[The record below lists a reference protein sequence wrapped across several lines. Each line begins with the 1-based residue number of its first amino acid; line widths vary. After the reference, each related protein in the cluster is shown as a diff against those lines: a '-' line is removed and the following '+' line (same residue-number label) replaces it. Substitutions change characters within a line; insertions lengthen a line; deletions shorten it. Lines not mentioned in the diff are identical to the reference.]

1 MQTRDAASA
10 APEVAAMTSMFD
22 LSGRVAL
29 VTGASRGIGEA
40 IARAYAQQ
48 GAQVVVSS
56 RRQPACDEAAK
67 AINAAGGKAVAI
79 ACHIGEMG
87 ALEALF
93 AEVQSRYGRL
103 DVLVNNAATN
113 PYYGHILD
121 TDLGA
126 FQKTVDVN
134 IRGYFF
140 ASVHAGRLMRANGGG
155 SIINI
160 ASVNAVRPGPL
171 QGIYSI
177 TKGAVLN
184 MTKAFAKE
192 CGPDRIR
199 CNAILPGLIRTKF
212 ASALLSDAD
221 QLKHYVGDNP
231 LRRVGEPTDLAGAAV
246 FLAADA
252 SSYVTGEFLIVDGG
266 FLI

>member
-1 MQTRDAASA
+1 MAD
-10 APEVAAMTSMFD
+10 MFD
-22 LSGRVAL
+22 LTGKVAL

-40 IARAYAQQ
+40 IAKACAER
-48 GAQVVVSS
+48 GADVIVSS
-56 RRQPACDEAAK
+56 RKQPACEEVAEAIRAS
-67 AINAAGGKAVAI
+67 GGKAHAI
-79 ACHIGEMG
+79 ACHIGDME
-87 ALEALF
+87 ALGALF

-126 FQKTVDVN
+126 YTKTVDVN

-140 ASVHAGRLMRANGGG
+140 ASILGGRIMRAGGGG
-155 SIINI
+155 SIINV

-171 QGIYSI
+171 QGIYSV

-184 MTKAFAKE
+184 MTKAFARE
-192 CGPDRIR
+192 CGPDNIR

-212 ASALLSDAD
+212 AGALLAD
-221 QLKHYVGDNP
+221 EKQVEHYLGTNP
-231 LRRVGEPTDLAGAAV
+231 LKRVGEPRDLAGAAV
-246 FLAADA
+246 FLASDA
-252 SSYVTGEFLIVDGG
+252 SSYVTGEFLVVDGG
-266 FLI
+266 FLV

>member
-1 MQTRDAASA
+1 MAD
-10 APEVAAMTSMFD
+10 MFD
-22 LSGRVAL
+22 LTGRVAI

-40 IARAYAQQ
+40 IAKAYAER
-48 GAQVVVSS
+48 GARVVVSS
-56 RRQPACDEAAK
+56 RKQEACDEVARE
-67 AINAAGGKAVAI
+67 IVAGGGDAAAI
-79 ACHIGEMG
+79 ACHIGDMD
-87 ALEALF
+87 ALQQLF
-93 AEVQSRYGRL
+93 DEVGRRYGRL

-134 IRGYFF
+134 VRGYFF
-140 ASVHAGRLMRANGGG
+140 ASALGGRMMRGNGGG
-155 SIINI
+155 SIINV

-184 MTKAFAKE
+184 MTKAFARE
-192 CGPDRIR
+192 CGPDGIR

-212 ASALLSDAD
+212 AGALLAD
-221 QLKHYVGDNP
+221 EQQLKHYVGDNP
-231 LRRVGEPTDLAGAAV
+231 MRRVGEPRDLAGAAV
-246 FLAADA
+246 FLASDA
-252 SSYVTGEFLIVDGG
+252 SSYVTGEFLVVDGG
-266 FLI
+266 FLA

>member
-1 MQTRDAASA
+1 MAG
-10 APEVAAMTSMFD
+10 MFD
-22 LSGRVAL
+22 LTGRVAL

-40 IARAYAQQ
+40 IARAYAAQ
-48 GAQVVVSS
+48 GARVVVSS
-56 RRQPACDEAAK
+56 RRLEACEDVARE
-67 AINAAGGKAVAI
+67 IVAAGGEAVAV
-79 ACHIGEMG
+79 ACHIGDMD
-87 ALEALF
+87 ALAALF
-93 AEVQSRYGRL
+93 GEVERRFGRL

-140 ASVHAGRLMRANGGG
+140 ASVLGGRLMRAGGGG
-155 SIINI
+155 SIINV
-160 ASVNAVRPGPL
+160 ASINAIRPGPL

-184 MTKAFAKE
+184 MTKSFARE
-192 CGPDRIR
+192 CGPDGIR

-212 ASALLSDAD
+212 AGALLKDEE
-221 QLKHYVGDNP
+221 QLKHYLGSNP
-231 LRRVGEPTDLAGAAV
+231 LRRVGEPQDIAGAAV
-246 FLAADA
+246 YLASDA
-252 SSYVTGEFLIVDGG
+252 SSYVTGEFLVVDGG
-266 FLI
+266 FLV

>member
-1 MQTRDAASA
+1 MPVSFD
-10 APEVAAMTSMFD
+10 MT
-22 LSGRVAL
+22 GRVAV
-29 VTGASRGIGEA
+29 VTGASRGIGAA
-40 IARAYAQQ
+40 IATALAEQ

-56 RRQPACDEAAK
+56 RRQAGCDAVAA
-67 AINAAGGKAVAI
+67 AINAAGGKALAVA
-79 ACHIGEMG
+79 CNIGDMA
-87 ALEALF
+87 ALTNLF
-93 AEVQSRYGRL
+93 AIVQSTYGRL

-121 TDLGA
+121 TDPGA

-134 IRGYFF
+134 IRGYFYS
-140 ASVHAGRLMRANGGG
+140 SVLAGRIMRTNGGG
-155 SIINI
+155 SIINV

-192 CGPDRIR
+192 CGPDGIR

-212 ASALLSDAD
+212 AAALIADED
-221 QLKHYVGDNP
+221 QLRHYVGDNP
-231 LRRVGEPTDLAGAAV
+231 LRRVGEPQDIAGAALY
-246 FLAADA
+246 LASSA
-252 SSYVTGEFLIVDGG
+252 SSYVTGEFLVVDGG
-266 FLI
+266 FLT

>member
-1 MQTRDAASA
+1 MS
-10 APEVAAMTSMFD
+10 VSFD

-40 IARAYAQQ
+40 IAKGFAQH
-48 GAQVVVSS
+48 GAEVIVSS
-56 RRQPACDEAAK
+56 RKQDACDAVAADI
-67 AINAAGGKAVAI
+67 AAAGGKVRAI
-79 ACHIGEMG
+79 ACHIGDMQ

-93 AEVQSRYGRL
+93 QRIRDDYGRI

-134 IRGYFF
+134 IRGYFY
-140 ASVHAGRLMRANGGG
+140 ASVFAGRMMRETGGG
-155 SIINI
+155 SIINV
-160 ASVNAVRPGPL
+160 ASVNAVRPGPK

-184 MTKAFAKE
+184 MTRSFAKE
-192 CGPDRIR
+192 CGPHGIR

-212 ASALLSDAD
+212 AGTLISDEQ
-221 QLKHYVGDNP
+221 QLAHYLGSHP
-231 LRRVGEPTDLAGAAV
+231 LGRVGEPHDLAGAAV
-246 FLAADA
+246 FLASSA
-252 SSYVTGEFLIVDGG
+252 SAYVTGEYLVVDGG
-266 FLI
+266 FLT

>member
-1 MQTRDAASA
+1 MAD
-10 APEVAAMTSMFD
+10 MFD
-22 LSGRVAL
+22 LTGRVAL

-40 IARAYAQQ
+40 IAKAYAAR
-48 GAQVVVSS
+48 GARVIVSS
-56 RRQPACDEAAK
+56 RKQDGCEAVAA
-67 AINAAGGKAVAI
+67 AIVAAGGDAVAM
-79 ACHIGEMG
+79 ACHIGDME
-87 ALEALF
+87 ALERLF
-93 AEVQSRYGRL
+93 AAVGERYGRL

-113 PYYGHILD
+113 PYYGHVLD

-140 ASVHAGRLMRANGGG
+140 ASVLGGRLMRQGGRG

-160 ASVNAVRPGPL
+160 ASVNAIRPGPL
-171 QGIYSI
+171 QGIYSV

-184 MTKAFAKE
+184 MTKSFARE
-192 CGPDRIR
+192 CGPEGIR

-212 ASALLSDAD
+212 AGALLKDEQ
-221 QLKHYVGDNP
+221 QLQHYVGSNP
-231 LRRVGEPTDLAGAAV
+231 LRRVGEPQDLAGAAV
-246 FLAADA
+246 FLASDA
-252 SSYVTGEFLIVDGG
+252 SSYVTGEFLVVDGG

>member
-1 MQTRDAASA
+1 MS
-10 APEVAAMTSMFD
+10 VSFD
-22 LSGRVAL
+22 LTGRVAV

-40 IARAYAQQ
+40 IARGLAQY

-56 RRQPACDEAAK
+56 RKQDGCEEVAA
-67 AINAAGGKAVAI
+67 AINAGGGKALAL
-79 ACHIGEMG
+79 ACHIGDMA
-87 ALEALF
+87 ALNALF
-93 AEVQSRYGRL
+93 EAVHSRFGRL

-134 IRGYFF
+134 IRGYFYS
-140 ASVHAGRLMRANGGG
+140 SVLGGRVMRAQGRG

-160 ASVNAVRPGPL
+160 ASVNAVRPGPQ

-192 CGPDRIR
+192 CGPHGIR
-199 CNAILPGLIRTKF
+199 CNAILPGLVRTRF
-212 ASALLSDAD
+212 ASALFED
-221 QLKHYVGDNP
+221 QRMYEYFVGQSP
-231 LRRVGEPTDLAGAAV
+231 LGRAGEPQDLAGAAV
-246 FLAADA
+246 FLASDA
-252 SSYVTGEFLIVDGG
+252 SAYVTGEFLVVDGG
-266 FLI
+266 YLT

>member
-1 MQTRDAASA
+1 MGG
-10 APEVAAMTSMFD
+10 MFD
-22 LSGRVAL
+22 LTGRIAV

-40 IARAYAQQ
+40 IAKAFAAQ
-48 GAQVVVSS
+48 GAKVVVSS
-56 RRQPACDEAAK
+56 RRLEGCAAVAQ
-67 AINAAGGKAVAI
+67 AINGAGGEALAI
-79 ACHIGEMG
+79 PCHIGDMD
-87 ALEALF
+87 ALQALF
-93 AEVQSRYGRL
+93 AAVQERYGRL

-113 PYYGHILD
+113 PYYGHVLD

-140 ASVHAGRLMRANGGG
+140 ASVYAGRMMRASGGG
-155 SIINI
+155 SIINL
-160 ASVNAVRPGPL
+160 ASVNAMRPGPM

-184 MTKAFAKE
+184 MTKSFARE
-192 CGPDRIR
+192 CGPDGIR

-212 ASALLSDAD
+212 AGALLAD
-221 QLKHYVGDNP
+221 DQQLRHYVGDNP
-231 LRRVGEPTDLAGAAV
+231 LRRVGEPQDLAGAAV
-246 FLAADA
+246 FLASDA
-252 SSYVTGEFLIVDGG
+252 SAYVTGEFLVVDGG